1 MQGTRHMPR
10 VGRSMMTV
18 NVYFA
23 ESTGV
28 VSATA
33 LGNEVQ
39 YFILVMDYMKSY
51 QRFIIELLIAFFKNR
66 GALLRNG
73 LFSWRFFVC

>member
-1 MQGTRHMPR
+1 MPR

-18 NVYFA
+18 NVYVA

-33 LGNEVQ
+33 LGNGVQ
-39 YFILVMDYMKSY
+39 YFIPVMGDMKSY
-51 QRFIIELLIAFFKNR
+51 QRFIIELLIAFFKTVER
-66 GALLRNG
+66 YWEITFSHGAF
-73 LFSWRFFVC
+73 LFVSNYF

>member
-1 MQGTRHMPR
+1 MKR
-10 VGRSMMTV
+10 VGRSMMTA
-18 NVYFA
+18 NVYVA

-39 YFILVMDYMKSY
+39 HFILVMDNMKSY
-51 QRFIIELLIAFFKNR
+51 QRFIIELLIAFFKTVER
-66 GALLRNG
+66 YWEWPFLIALFCL
-73 LFSWRFFVC
+73 SEI